1 MFLYEAFSQTAD
13 HQPVLRANWRHLL
26 PANFWA
32 GKLAQ
37 QLSVDTPTVLSLP
50 STITQSYS
58 SPGHSAQLLSCRQS
72 HEYNS
77 ERSSTTWP
85 HRHRVSNNF
94 SPNYFV
100 SNLSNFLSF
109 RLFKQNKSRSW
120 NLGDMLLGLK
130 LFQCSLL
137 LCIQKQTLTSLS
149 FTSRFVC
156 IRSDKVVISQSLF
169 IQLTIN
175 YTKAIPESLLET
187 WFLIKPSNREKYK
200 QRTISALFKKTVSQ
214 TKCTLFFLSLS
225 SWNMQQPIF
234 TTTVTAAAFQQSV
247 LPLFRHVAVQ
257 FWTGAAVLPYL
268 EQR

>member
-77 ERSSTTWP
+77 EPSSTTWQ
-85 HRHRVSNNF
+85 HRHRVSNNI

-100 SNLSNFLSF
+100 SNLSNLLSF
-109 RLFKQNKSRSW
+109 GLFKQNKSRTW

-130 LFQCSLL
+130 PFKCSLL
-137 LCIQKQTLTSLS
+137 LCFQKQTNA
-149 FTSRFVC
+149 
-156 IRSDKVVISQSLF
+156 DKSVVHLQICL
-169 IQLTIN
+169 
-175 YTKAIPESLLET
+175 
-187 WFLIKPSNREKYK
+187 
-200 QRTISALFKKTVSQ
+200 
-214 TKCTLFFLSLS
+214 
-225 SWNMQQPIF
+225 
-234 TTTVTAAAFQQSV
+234 
-247 LPLFRHVAVQ
+247 H
-257 FWTGAAVLPYL
+257 
-268 EQR
+268 

>member
-1 MFLYEAFSQTAD
+1 MFLCEAFSQTAD

-85 HRHRVSNNF
+85 HRHRVSNNI
-94 SPNYFV
+94 SPKYFV
-100 SNLSNFLSF
+100 SNLSNLLSF

-137 LCIQKQTLTSLS
+137 LFIQKQTLTSLS

-187 WFLIKPSNREKYK
+187 WFLIKPSEKSINNKPFRLYLRKLFLK
-200 QRTISALFKKTVSQ
+200 QSVP
-214 TKCTLFFLSLS
+214 CFFLSLS